1 MGSGGYIKS
10 NYSTTKQYGI
20 NEIQNNNNEFDEN
33 ENDIHVINT
42 YDYEY
47 ELYADFIDFL
57 KDIKSIIYSWIHYTL
72 KIFRLNYNNIKIILF
87 FYNMSNIDSYLEK
100 NNAIARISFIFVSFL
115 VISGG
120 YADQLLSCSIQK
132 ELKNNL
138 LFKHI
143 IGIGLI
149 FMFIMLEG
157 GWSFNTKEQNMEDIS
172 WSDGNSVDSLI
183 YALMLYVILLLSA
196 KTKLTYNI
204 TFLILL
210 FLVYMIN
217 TKRTYNYKRNLISEE
232 MNKNIMYLEKLF
244 IIILPIILFIGVTD
258 YYLYKKNEFG
268 KNFSS
273 ITFFF
278 GKISCNKK

>member
-47 ELYADFIDFL
+47 ELYTDFIDFL

-87 FYNMSNIDSYLEK
+87 FNNMSNIDSYLEK

-157 GWSFNTKEQNMEDIS
+157 GWSFDIDEQNKEDIS

-183 YALMLYVILLLSA
+183 YALILYVILLLSS
-196 KTKLTYNI
+196 KTRLTYNI

>member
-10 NYSTTKQYGI
+10 NYLI
-20 NEIQNNNNEFDEN
+20 NKEYENQNNNEFYEN
-33 ENDIHVINT
+33 ENDVYVINT
-42 YDYEY
+42 YDYEN
-47 ELYADFIDFL
+47 ELYADFIDFI
-57 KDIKSIIYSWIHYTL
+57 KDIKSIIHSWIHYTL

-87 FYNMSNIDSYLEK
+87 FNNMSNIDSYLEK

-157 GWSFNTKEQNMEDIS
+157 GWSFDIDEQNKEDIS

-210 FLVYMIN
+210 FILYMIN
-217 TKRTYNYKRNLISEE
+217 TKRTYNYKRNLISEK
-232 MNKNIMYLEKLF
+232 MNKNIMDLEKIL

-258 YYLYKKNEFG
+258 YYLHKKNEFG
-268 KNFSS
+268 KKFSS
-273 ITFFF
+273 FTFFF
-278 GKISCNKK
+278 GKISCGKK